1 MTALL
6 ELRDLHVQYGH
17 IRALEGLSLS
27 VDAGETLALL
37 GSNGAGKSTTLKA
50 ILGVVRPRQGDITLD
65 GRSLVGKRPSDIVRL
80 GIGYSPEGRRPF
92 PRMSVYENLRV
103 GGLGLDRARKQARM
117 DRVLEYFPQL
127 KARMTQLAGSLSG
140 GEQQMLA
147 IGRALMTG
155 PKVFLLDEPSLG
167 LAPIVTQ
174 RIGEILVEIQQREKV
189 AVILAEQNA
198 AWALRIAGR
207 GAILKLGK
215 LVREG
220 QSREL
225 WNDDQVKTAYLGA

>member
-6 ELRDLHVQYGH
+6 ELHDVHVQYGH
-17 IRALEGLSLS
+17 VRALEGLSLS
-27 VDAGETLALL
+27 VEAGETLALV
-37 GSNGAGKSTTLKA
+37 GSNGAGKSSTLKA
-50 ILGVVRPRQGDITLD
+50 ILGVVRPTRGDITLD
-65 GRSLVGKRPSDIVRL
+65 GQSLVGKRPSHIVRL

-103 GGLGLDRARKQARM
+103 GGLGLDRAHRKARM
-117 DRVLEYFPQL
+117 ERVLEYFPQL
-127 KARMTQLAGSLSG
+127 KARIDQLGGSLSG
-140 GEQQMLA
+140 GEQQMLT

-167 LAPIVTQ
+167 LAPIVIQ
-174 RIGEILVEIQQREKV
+174 RIGEILVEIQHREKV

-198 AWALRIAGR
+198 NWALRIAR
-207 GAILKLGK
+207 RAAILKLGK

-220 QSREL
+220 GSDEL
-225 WNDDQVKTAYLGA
+225 WNDDQVKNAYLGA